1 MMLFIFVSTL
11 VIIGVLESL
20 SRYDNLRR
28 VKVSF
33 KTDMDMVEPGE
44 TFTLH
49 FTVANQSAFP
59 VLYVGFG
66 LSFDDLYAVCEE
78 EDWKSRH
85 LTESIYGSTVSY
97 RFFLLPHKQFSG
109 KVHLSMKKR
118 GIYDLGRSYVEKS
131 DLLGLFPTLRSNDI
145 GIKLICTAKT
155 TEITEPSTVG
165 GFLGQTSVRRFIHED
180 PSMMIGYNDYTGREP
195 MKQISWFQTAK
206 RGELTVRQYDHTVD
220 YNVSLVVNMES
231 DNPLVK
237 EECLSITRTVCEYL
251 EGKKIPYAFYSNGD
265 LFSVREGL
273 GRSHLMPIL
282 RRIGLSQMAC
292 YRSLSSLVDKCILGR
307 KGADSYIVI
316 SPVLD
321 DAGTRELDRLQAVSD
336 TKLCILY
343 GEVKS
348 A

>member
-20 SRYDNLRR
+20 SRHDNLRR
-28 VKVSF
+28 VRVSF

-44 TFTLH
+44 PFTLH
-49 FTVANQSAFP
+49 FTVKNQSSFP
-59 VLYVGFG
+59 VLYVGFA
-66 LSFDDLYAVCEE
+66 LSFGDMFEVHEDDE
-78 EDWKSRH
+78 WKSRH
-85 LTESIYGSTVSY
+85 LEESIYGSTASY

-109 KVHLSMKKR
+109 KMHISMKKR
-118 GIYDLGRSYVEKS
+118 GIYDLGRSYIEKS
-131 DLLGLFPTLRSNDI
+131 DLLGLFPTVRSNDI
-145 GIKLICTAKT
+145 GIMMICTAKT
-155 TEITEPSTVG
+155 TDIAEPATRG

-220 YNVSLVVNMES
+220 YNVNLVVNMDT

-251 EGKKIPYAFYSNGD
+251 EKKKIPYAFYSNGD

-273 GRSHLMPIL
+273 G
-282 RRIGLSQMAC
+282 
-292 YRSLSSLVDKCILGR
+292 
-307 KGADSYIVI
+307 
-316 SPVLD
+316 
-321 DAGTRELDRLQAVSD
+321 
-336 TKLCILY
+336 
-343 GEVKS
+343 
-348 A
+348 